1 MSDGCG
7 RLAFR
12 AFEENAPRPGGRF
25 WRAGR
30 VAVYMPSR
38 GRGRLADHDWDRALQ
53 GLAAVRGALHAGK
66 PANAMAQTGAKIPDR
81 APSLKRLVE
90 ILEQEQRGNA
100 TFFNAQR
107 CSR

>member
-1 MSDGCG
+1 
-7 RLAFR
+7 
-12 AFEENAPRPGGRF
+12 
-25 WRAGR
+25 
-30 VAVYMPSR
+30 
-38 GRGRLADHDWDRALQ
+38 
-53 GLAAVRGALHAGK
+53 VRGALHAGK

-81 APSLKRLVE
+81 APSLKRRVE